1 MTDDHSTGRL
11 VDRVHRELRE
21 GTTPNRLTSVLT
33 ESVPS
38 PVPGRVFLC
47 FARSCSPGA
56 DTGEGVM
63 DVAMAVEFAALH
75 QYLHGIPSADAL
87 AAPARDSPYAD
98 DEVAAIIDSDR
109 LQAAAF
115 ARISAGAPT
124 ASAARR
130 CYAALAE
137 ESIDSYELRGRSR
150 AHDVQPLAPLTA
162 AAGRVGAIV
171 AGLDRE
177 AATTAAEVARA
188 IGGSVGVRT
197 PTGTAD
203 GDAGAVPDR
212 ASLVEELAGIVPNP
226 GTVAD
231 ALQPLVGAEPAV
243 DAADRA
249 GPD

>member
-1 MTDDHSTGRL
+1 
-11 VDRVHRELRE
+11 
-21 GTTPNRLTSVLT
+21 
-33 ESVPS
+33 
-38 PVPGRVFLC
+38 
-47 FARSCSPGA
+47 
-56 DTGEGVM
+56 M
-63 DVAMAVEFAALH
+63 DAAVAVEFAALH
-75 QYLHGIPSADAL
+75 QYLHGIPTADAL

-115 ARISAGAPT
+115 ARVSAGAST

-137 ESIDSYELRGRSR
+137 GSTGSYERRERSS

-162 AAGRVGAIV
+162 AAGRIGAIA

-177 AATTAAEVARA
+177 AATTAAEVAGA
-188 IGGSVGVRT
+188 IGGSIGVRT

-203 GDAGAVPDR
+203 SDARVVPDR
-212 ASLVEELAGIVPNP
+212 ASLVDELAGVVSDPEA
-226 GTVAD
+226 VAD

-243 DAADRA
+243 DAVERTDGGR
-249 GPD
+249 